1 MLLHCQSGSAAALE
15 ASLTR
20 PMTAQRRRRAV
31 SRKVGFLVAC
41 CVAVAGLTQ
50 SCAFTAGM
58 PKANGSFQ
66 FVAGRVAEPVRWQP
80 SPRLN
85 LRTPTAAAAETAS
98 ASEEEPEGWMPTPA
112 ERKKLIPLAIM
123 FFCILFNYTILR
135 DTKDVLVVT
144 APKSGAEIIPFLKTY
159 VQLPGAVVF
168 TVIYS
173 KMSNKMSQEKI
184 FRTVVTVFLAFFALF
199 GFVIYPNVGWLHPHA
214 LADKLALLVPARFSA
229 LIAIIR
235 NWSYALFYMMA
246 ELWGS
251 ITISVLFW
259 GLANRIMS
267 VKEAKRY
274 YPLFGLGANVA
285 LIFSGQYVR
294 FVSRLREKLP
304 AGVDAWG
311 VSLKLLT
318 AAVLAAGITI
328 IFAHRRVVNKIL
340 NDPECV
346 DQTSLKKAKTKTK
359 MGLAESAKYLASSS
373 YIRNLAMMVIGYGMS
388 INIVEVTW
396 KSRLKAQYADPNS
409 YSMFMGMFSSIT
421 GTVTLG
427 SMLAS
432 RFIFQKFGWGFA
444 AKITPLMILTTGTI
458 FFSQVLFPKVWAP
471 AAIALGTTPLMLAV
485 LVGAAQNILSKS
497 SKYALFDPCKEM
509 AYIPLDAEQKS
520 KGKAAIDVIG
530 NPLGKSGG
538 SFIQQACIF
547 AFGSLAASAPCLGAV
562 LIVVVTAWLAAARSL
577 DKEMMEKEAEEAAT
591 VDADAEA

>member
-1 MLLHCQSGSAAALE
+1 MKSPHGSR
-15 ASLTR
+15 T
-20 PMTAQRRRRAV
+20 
-31 SRKVGFLVAC
+31 
-41 CVAVAGLTQ
+41 GLTAP
-50 SCAFTAGM
+50 SATAE
-58 PKANGSFQ
+58 A
-66 FVAGRVAEPVRWQP
+66 AG
-80 SPRLN
+80 
-85 LRTPTAAAAETAS
+85 AA
-98 ASEEEPEGWMPTPA
+98 EEEPQGFWPTPT
-112 ERKKLIPLAIM
+112 ERKKLVPLALM

-159 VQLPGAVVF
+159 VQLPGSIVF
-168 TVIYS
+168 TILYS
-173 KMSNKMSQEKI
+173 KMSNSMSQEKI
-184 FRTVVTVFLAFFALF
+184 FRIVVITFLAFFAAF
-199 GFVIYPNVGWLHPHA
+199 GFFIYPNVGWLHPHA
-214 LADKLALLVPARFSA
+214 LADKLALMVPSRFA
-229 LIAIIR
+229 AAIAIFR

-259 GLANRIMS
+259 GLANRIMT
-267 VKEAKRY
+267 VPEAKRY
-274 YPLFGLGANVA
+274 YSLFGLGANVS
-285 LIFSGQYVR
+285 LILSGQYVR
-294 FVSRLREKLP
+294 FVSRLRANLP
-304 AGVDAWG
+304 PGVDAWG
-311 VSLKLLT
+311 FSLRLLT
-318 AAVLAAGITI
+318 GAVLVAGGTI
-328 IFAHRRVVNKIL
+328 LLAHRRVVNKIL
-340 NDPECV
+340 NDPTCIDE
-346 DQTSLKKAKTKTK
+346 SALKKAKTKTK

-409 YSMFMGMFSSIT
+409 YSMFMGMFSSVT
-421 GTVTLG
+421 GTITLF

-444 AKITPLMILTTGTI
+444 AKITPLMILSTGSI
-458 FFSQVLFPKVWAP
+458 FFSQVLFPGLWSPV
-471 AAIALGTTPLMLAV
+471 AIALGTTPLMLSV

-538 SFIQQACIF
+538 SFIQQVCIF
-547 AFGSLAASAPCLGAV
+547 GFGSLAASAPCLGGV

-577 DKEMMEKEAEEAAT
+577 DKEMMAKEKEAAAEAAAAS
-591 VDADAEA
+591 AD